1 MIENQNT
8 EYEKLVQDIYQT
20 LHKSEFNT
28 INVKHNRKVAGKS
41 GCHHQID
48 VYWEFEMVGEIHRVV
63 IECKNYSNEVSIG
76 KIRDFFG
83 VTYDIGNVKGI
94 FITKVGYQSGAK
106 QFADYYNISLK
117 EARLPTQEDWKG
129 RVKTIQVD
137 LNALRADVKECD
149 IKLDQEWQ
157 LRNKNLKDENSSS
170 TISSYRNEN
179 EILINEVLI
188 YDSSGKVITD
198 FYKMKMSL
206 PHEWKEAKALEHNYN
221 FTDGFIDI
229 PNSGKI
235 KINSVKF
242 TYDVLLAT
250 EHVVSDGEAIA
261 KAILKD
267 VKSGDIKFFDKY
279 GNVR

>member
-28 INVKHNRKVAGKS
+28 IKVEHNKEVAGKS

-48 VYWEFEMVGEIHRVV
+48 VYWEYEMVGEIHRVA
-63 IECKNYSNEVSIG
+63 IECKNYSSEVSIG

-83 VTYDIGNVKGI
+83 VIYDIGNVKGI

-129 RVKTIQVD
+129 RLKTIHINI
-137 LNALRADVKECD
+137 NALSADVKEREVICD
-149 IKLDQEWQ
+149 DEW
-157 LRNKNLKDENSSS
+157 LLKSKNLKEEEINSI
-170 TISSYRNEN
+170 TISGYS
-179 EILINEVLI
+179 NEVLI
-188 YDSSGKVITD
+188 YDKSGKIITN
-198 FYKMKMSL
+198 FYQMQGDL
-206 PHEWKEAKALEHNYN
+206 PHEWKEARALEHSYE
-221 FTDGFIDI
+221 FEDGFIDTLKL
-229 PNSGKI
+229 GRI
-235 KINSVKF
+235 KITSVKF
-242 TYDVLLAT
+242 TYDVLLTT
-250 EHVVSDGEAIA
+250 EQVVSDGEAIA

-267 VKSGDIKFFDKY
+267 VKSGDIKFFDKH
-279 GNVR
+279 GNVK

>member
-28 INVKHNRKVAGKS
+28 INVEHNKKVAGKS

-48 VYWEFEMVGEIHRVV
+48 VYWEFEMVGEIHRVA
-63 IECKNYSNEVSIG
+63 IECKNYSSGVSIS

-83 VTYDIGNVKGI
+83 VIYDIGNVKGI

-117 EARLPTQEDWKG
+117 EVRLPTQEDWKG
-129 RVKTIQVD
+129 RLKTIQVD
-137 LNALRADVKECD
+137 INALSYDVKERD
-149 IKLDQEWQ
+149 IILDNEW
-157 LRNKNLKDENSSS
+157 LRDKNLKNEISSP
-170 TISSYRNEN
+170 TISSNEN
-179 EILINEVLI
+179 EILI

-198 FYKMKMSL
+198 FYKMKMNL
-206 PHEWKEAKALEHNYN
+206 PHEWKEAKELEHNYN

-229 PNSGKI
+229 PNLGKV

-250 EHVVSDGEAIA
+250 EQVVSDGEAIA

-279 GNVR
+279 GNVK

>member
-28 INVKHNRKVAGKS
+28 INVEHNKKVAGKS

-63 IECKNYSNEVSIG
+63 IECKNYSSEVSIG

-106 QFADYYNISLK
+106 QFADYYGISLK
-117 EARLPTQEDWKG
+117 EARLPTPKDWEG
-129 RVKTIQVD
+129 RVKTINVNIN
-137 LNALRADVKECD
+137 LLRTDVKKYEFIFD
-149 IKLDQEWQ
+149 DEW
-157 LRNKNLKDENSSS
+157 LLKSKNFKEDEINSF
-170 TISSYRNEN
+170 TIYGDLN
-179 EILINEVLI
+179 EILIYDI
-188 YDSSGKVITD
+188 YGKIITD
-198 FYKMKMSL
+198 FYQMNMNL
-206 PHEWKEAKALEHNYN
+206 PHEWKEAKALEHNYE
-221 FTDGFIDI
+221 FEDGFIDTLEL
-229 PNSGKI
+229 GKI
-235 KINSVKF
+235 KIKSVKF
-242 TYDVLLAT
+242 IYDVLLAT
-250 EHVVSDGEAIA
+250 EQVVSDGEDIA

-267 VKSGDIKFFDKY
+267 VKSGDIKFFDKD
-279 GNVR
+279 GNVK

>member
-8 EYEKLVQDIYQT
+8 AYEKLVQDIYQT

-28 INVKHNRKVAGKS
+28 INVEHNKKVAGKS

-48 VYWEFEMVGEIHRVV
+48 VYWEFEMVGEIHRVAR
-63 IECKNYSNEVSIG
+63 ECKNYSNEIKIG
-76 KIRDFFG
+76 NIRDFFG
-83 VTYDIGNVKGI
+83 VIYDIGNVKGI

-117 EARLPTQEDWKG
+117 EVRLPTQEDWKG

-137 LNALRADVKECD
+137 LNALIYDVKERD
-149 IKLDQEWQ
+149 IILDCEW
-157 LRNKNLKDENSSS
+157 LRDKNLKNEISSL
-170 TISSYRNEN
+170 TISSSSRNEN
-179 EILINEVLI
+179 EILI

-198 FYKMKMSL
+198 FYKMKMNL
-206 PHEWKEAKALEHNYN
+206 PHERKEAKALEHSYD
-221 FTDGFIDI
+221 FADGFIDI
-229 PNSGKI
+229 PNLGKI

-242 TYDVLLAT
+242 TYNVLLAT
-250 EHVVSDGEAIA
+250 EQVVSDGEAIA